1 MRCQPLLHKKW
12 SFPLRIFSV
21 NVIKSAIFWEFGHI
35 YWGNPQWKTQEFPFF
50 VVYYF
55 MSLVLPKT
63 DLFPVYNI
71 YIYIFLVLRKW
82 KSGFFSSIT
91 APITEQNLLFFKF
104 NKRLRTDKQ
113 LFASHYGFYLKMRIT
128 EAILVNE
135 IFLRMYSIFLNTV
148 HFI

>member
-1 MRCQPLLHKKW
+1 MW
-12 SFPLRIFSV
+12 SNLQFSENLVTFTEEILNGKLKSSLFSLYIILWVWSYLRQ
-21 NVIKSAIFWEFGHI
+21 I
-35 YWGNPQWKTQEFPFF
+35 YFQCT
-50 VVYYF
+50 
-55 MSLVLPKT
+55 
-63 DLFPVYNI
+63 I

-104 NKRLRTDKQ
+104 NTRLRTDKQ

-135 IFLRMYSIFLNTV
+135 IFLRMYSIYLNTV
-148 HFI
+148 YFI

>member
-1 MRCQPLLHKKW
+1 MW
-12 SFPLRIFSV
+12 SNLQFSENLVTFTEEILNGKLKSSLFSLYIILWVWSYLRQ
-21 NVIKSAIFWEFGHI
+21 I
-35 YWGNPQWKTQEFPFF
+35 YFQCTI
-50 VVYYF
+50 Y
-55 MSLVLPKT
+55 
-63 DLFPVYNI
+63 I

-135 IFLRMYSIFLNTV
+135 IFLRMYSIYLNTV
-148 HFI
+148 YFI